1 MLISRRNIQ
10 TQAMPNSLTQTTVG
24 EVIFVDV
31 PNEPVAD
38 KDAIAKWNDMRHE
51 NEDLGSWDDSDGEE

>member
-1 MLISRRNIQ
+1 
-10 TQAMPNSLTQTTVG
+10 MPNSLTQTTVG

-51 NEDLGSWDDSDGEE
+51 NEGLGSWDDSDGEEWISIPSLL